1 MTDSSEKTAAPAW
14 AQSLE
19 YAGFFVRFVAAI
31 IDTIVVMIPLSLI
44 MSIIYVA
51 TLGERPMPD
60 MSALENGQP
69 LNPDIARDIML
80 AHLSNPE
87 HISRWMTENIITTI
101 VAATVT
107 IVFWYMFSATPGKM
121 MLGIKIVDAETGQPP
136 STKQDIVRYLG
147 YFVSIIPMLF
157 GFLWVFWDK
166 RAQGWHDKMANTVVV
181 YKRSLPVSLRELSRK
196 TKAASGAADS
206 NAA

>member
-1 MTDSSEKTAAPAW
+1 MTDLAITNYSVERLIPYVRNARTHSDEQIAQIMASIAEFGFVNPILIDQHQGIIAGHGRLLAAQRLGMKEVPA
-14 AQSLE
+14 
-19 YAGFFVRFVAAI
+19 
-31 IDTIVVMIPLSLI
+31 
-44 MSIIYVA
+44 
-51 TLGERPMPD
+51 
-60 MSALENGQP
+60 
-69 LNPDIARDIML
+69 IML

-101 VAATVT
+101 VDATVT